1 MGEDFYQIMHLTGD
15 RRFANFAKKYNEYDR
30 KYYRKKLKPS
40 NKNWKE
46 EEKIKVFQEFKPFE
60 LFEKQVKKTAAAQP
74 QQ

>member
-15 RRFANFAKKYNEYDR
+15 RRIANFAKTYKEYDR

-46 EEKIKVFQEFKPFE
+46 EEKIKVF
-60 LFEKQVKKTAAAQP
+60 
-74 QQ
+74 